1 MDEDSAADRVKGP
14 WSPKEDQMLQKLVQ
28 QHGARNWSL
37 ISKFIHGR
45 SGKSCRLRWCNQLS
59 PEVERRPF
67 TLEEDKVIVN
77 AHAKYGNKWATI
89 ARLLNGR
96 TDSAIKNHWNSTLKR
111 KYLTMM
117 EEDGRIDAVHP
128 AANKFAKL
136 VSTSESY
143 SPSGSDVSDAVLPIT
158 SSSSEQQQ
166 NLKETPSYQ
175 VKLEQPGEE
184 TRSIEKDEVST
195 ELTLSLPCDES
206 GELARKCR
214 EKTIIFG
221 AELLAVMKEMIR
233 KEVRDYMTEIE
244 KNRGFS
250 FNG

>member
-1 MDEDSAADRVKGP
+1 
-14 WSPKEDQMLQKLVQ
+14 
-28 QHGARNWSL
+28 
-37 ISKFIHGR
+37 
-45 SGKSCRLRWCNQLS
+45 
-59 PEVERRPF
+59 
-67 TLEEDKVIVN
+67 
-77 AHAKYGNKWATI
+77 
-89 ARLLNGR
+89 
-96 TDSAIKNHWNSTLKR
+96 
-111 KYLTMM
+111 MM
-117 EEDGRIDAVHP
+117 EEDGTIDAVHP

-175 VKLEQPGEE
+175 VKLEQPAEE
-184 TRSIEKDEVST
+184 TRSIENDEVST

-214 EKTIIFG
+214 EKTIMFG

-233 KEVRDYMTEIE
+233 KEAQVSILILPSLIGRSKLEVFRFMDDKVWWKLQSWKRRLLSRAGKEIVL
-244 KNRGFS
+244 KTIAFVLILKR
-250 FNG
+250 